1 MDLFAGAILSTAS
14 VVSMLLLWLAMDRAL
29 SQRRLEA
36 RLARLEL
43 IDVPGGPIAGSSNLL
58 HTEALHRL
66 GAALAAYWPGSQLA
80 RWRRALVQAGLFD
93 RLSIE
98 EFLALRIVAVVAG
111 VLICASAVVLLGP
124 IGLGFGVLG
133 GLVGYVVP
141 SLAVAHVAAQRRM
154 AIDRLLPVTIDM
166 LAVSLTAGLSFDGA
180 VLFICER
187 VDNEL
192 VRELKRYLADMHL
205 GSGRREALE
214 AMADRTQSAA
224 VAQFVRAVTQADEMG
239 TGMARTL
246 SGQALALREIRR
258 LHAEEQAGKATIAL
272 MFPLA
277 LCMLPAMFILILGP
291 AVLQTMRMFH
301 GR

>member
-1 MDLFAGAILSTAS
+1 MDLFAGAVLSTAS
-14 VVSMLLLWLAMDRAL
+14 MVSLLLLWLAMDRAL
-29 SQRRLEA
+29 AQRRLLA

-43 IDVPGGPIAGSSNLL
+43 LDIPAVPEASSSRLL
-58 HTEALHRL
+58 QGVALHRL
-66 GAALAAYWPGSQLA
+66 GAALAAYWPSVRLA
-80 RWRRALVQAGLFD
+80 RWRRALVQAGLVE

-98 EFLALRIVAVVAG
+98 EFLALRVVAALAG
-111 VLICASAVVLLGP
+111 VLLCASATVLLGP
-124 IGLGFGVLG
+124 FGLGFGVLG
-133 GLVGYVVP
+133 GFAGYLLP
-141 SLAVAHVAAQRRM
+141 SLVVRHVAVQRRM
-154 AIDRLLPVTIDM
+154 AIERMLPVTIDM
-166 LAVSLTAGLSFDGA
+166 LAVGLKAGLSFDGA

-192 VRELKRYLADMHL
+192 VRELKRYLADMQL

-214 AMADRTQSAA
+214 AMADRTQSMD
-224 VAQFVRAVTQADEMG
+224 VSQFVRAVTQADEMG

-246 SGQALALREIRR
+246 SGQAVALREVRR
-258 LHAEEQAGKATIAL
+258 LHAEEQAGKATILL

-277 LCMLPAMFILILGP
+277 LFMLPAMFVLILGP

>member
-1 MDLFAGAILSTAS
+1 
-14 VVSMLLLWLAMDRAL
+14 MDRAL

-43 IDVPGGPIAGSSNLL
+43 VDVPTGPAAGSASLL
-58 HTEALHRL
+58 RTLALHRL
-66 GAALAAYWPGSQLA
+66 GAALALYWPSLQLA
-80 RWRRALVQAGLFD
+80 RWRRALVHAGLFE

-98 EFLALRIVAVVAG
+98 EFLGLRIVAAVAG
-111 VLICASAVVLLGP
+111 VLICASAAVLLGP
-124 IGLGFGVLG
+124 LGLGFSVLG

-141 SLAVAHVAAQRRM
+141 SLVVAHVARQRRL

-166 LAVSLTAGLSFDGA
+166 LAVSLTAGLSFDSA
-180 VLFICER
+180 VLFICDR

-192 VRELKRYLADMHL
+192 VRELRRYLADMQL

-214 AMADRTQSAA
+214 AMAERTQSAA
-224 VAQFVRAVTQADEMG
+224 VTQFVRAVTQADEMG

-246 SGQALALREIRR
+246 SGQAVALREIRR
-258 LHAEEQAGKATIAL
+258 LRAEEQAARATITL

-277 LCMLPAMFILILGP
+277 AFMLPAMFILILGP